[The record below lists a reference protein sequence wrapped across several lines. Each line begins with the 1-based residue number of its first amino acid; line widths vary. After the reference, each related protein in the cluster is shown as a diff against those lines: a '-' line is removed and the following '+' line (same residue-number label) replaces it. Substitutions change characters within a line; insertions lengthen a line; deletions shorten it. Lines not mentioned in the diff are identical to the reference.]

1 MRVSSRSSQVK
12 PGVCH
17 LVAHLVVHLV
27 VRHLVVRQCVGDRCL
42 SHYLRSSSS
51 IGSHLL
57 WDGVARSCGIGYG
70 RLVMSILSR
79 VNCCRCCCHCHRG
92 HCLRHWVDVAV
103 LVEVLREAF
112 EGDGGEATRGLDKVS
127 VGRGERTQLGTF
139 VDKALKRKGEA
150 GREERGQ
157 DQLKISSVFI
167 LPIKSI

>member
-1 MRVSSRSSQVK
+1 MRMPSHCHSSRSSSQVK

-17 LVAHLVVHLV
+17 LMVHL
-27 VRHLVVRQCVGDRCL
+27 VRHLVVRQRVGDRCL
-42 SHYLRSSSS
+42 SHHLRGSS
-51 IGSHLL
+51 IGGHLL

-70 RLVMSILSR
+70 RLVMSILRR
-79 VNCCRCCCHCHRG
+79 VNCRRCCNCHRG
-92 HCLRHWVDVAV
+92 HSLCHRVDVAV
-103 LVEVLREAF
+103 LVEILGEAL

-127 VGRGERTQLGTF
+127 VGRGERTQLRTF